1 MRTADQIPNAH
12 PVEYAYAW
20 IWDSWTEYGALIGTI
35 KHYGIT
41 VVPDDWVPW
50 FIWDLGLEDVVPY
63 IRDYRTVLAAGP
75 AWPRTRG
82 TPDGIATGISFV
94 QSSGVVAAS
103 DQRHNW
109 WEFQV
114 AFAEPASDLDQIQ
127 QLDGIIRLSKAAE
140 DELFRMYSPGYDFRP
155 VRMDMHRADDGL
167 MDGYSGEP
175 LWEDGPLI
183 AFGWSGSYELP
194 VEPILFSA
202 AEVTVG
208 DLTVLLGCAY
218 RFQRVPFPM
227 SMSGR
232 SASWPI
238 RPSSKAWRRAR
249 PCLIRATSLLP
260 VILFISFGRRRS
272 FSMPGLPMP
281 AISS

>member
-1 MRTADQIPNAH
+1 VRTADQIPDAH

-20 IWDSWTEYGALIGTI
+20 IWDSWAEYGALIGTI
-35 KHYGIT
+35 KNYGIT

-75 AWPRTRG
+75 AWQRTRG

-94 QSSGVVAAS
+94 QSSGVVAPS

-167 MDGYSGEP
+167 MDGYSGEA
-175 LWEDGPLI
+175 LWNNGPLI
-183 AFGWSGSYELP
+183 SFGWSGSNELP
-194 VEPILFSA
+194 VEPALFSA

-208 DLTVLLGCAY
+208 DLTVVLDGMRMDMAAFGERPPAIVEADLELEETTQTDCFA
-218 RFQRVPFPM
+218 
-227 SMSGR
+227 
-232 SASWPI
+232 ADSWPT
-238 RPSSKAWRRAR
+238 AW
-249 PCLIRATSLLP
+249 PTSWEEAADAQ
-260 VILFISFGRRRS
+260 LFASDWET
-272 FSMPGLPMP
+272 P
-281 AISS
+281 

>member
-1 MRTADQIPNAH
+1 MKLSDLIPNAQ
-12 PVEYAYAW
+12 PVEYAYAS

-35 KHYGIT
+35 KNYGIT

-75 AWPRTRG
+75 AWQRTRG

-175 LWEDGPLI
+175 LWENGPLI
-183 AFGWSGSYELP
+183 SFGWSGSNELE
-194 VEPILFSA
+194 VEPALFSA

-208 DLTVLLGCAY
+208 DLTVVLDGMRMDMAAFGERPPAIVEADLELEETTQTESFA
-218 RFQRVPFPM
+218 
-227 SMSGR
+227 
-232 SASWPI
+232 ADSWPT
-238 RPSSKAWRRAR
+238 AW
-249 PCLIRATSLLP
+249 PTSWAEAADAQ
-260 VILFISFGRRRS
+260 LFASDWE
-272 FSMPGLPMP
+272 MTP
-281 AISS
+281 

>member
-208 DLTVLLGCAY
+208 DLTVLLDGMRMDIAA
-218 RFQRVPFPM
+218 F
-227 SMSGR
+227 GE
-232 SASWPI
+232 
-238 RPSSKAWRRAR
+238 RP
-249 PCLIRATSLLP
+249 
-260 VILFISFGRRRS
+260 
-272 FSMPGLPMP
+272 P
-281 AISS
+281 AIVEADLELEETTQTDSFATDRWPTAWPTSWAEAADAQLFASDWETT